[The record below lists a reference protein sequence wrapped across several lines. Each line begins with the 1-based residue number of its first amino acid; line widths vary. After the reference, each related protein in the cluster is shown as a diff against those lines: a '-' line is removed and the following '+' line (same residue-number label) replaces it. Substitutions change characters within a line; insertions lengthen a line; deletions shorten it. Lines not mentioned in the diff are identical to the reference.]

1 MRNQIAEM
9 RELPVLQL
17 QLLIIKGGTK
27 MSSDQSPNKKKNTF
41 TIIKDDSTDGHGGYG
56 AGTVSLE
63 NMSSVI
69 VDPNENTAYVDMA
82 AMHARSEVERRVK
95 WIHDKDE
102 VPNGKLY
109 WIVWVNVERGENGPY
124 YAGVAGS
131 EMRIDREIKR
141 AYKSMAQHVTHME
154 KSLKGKI
161 IVDHMDDQS
170 KKLLKDFLADFN
182 KDMWNNSTDELKEA
196 LTV

>member
-1 MRNQIAEM
+1 MD
-9 RELPVLQL
+9 
-17 QLLIIKGGTK
+17 
-27 MSSDQSPNKKKNTF
+27 SDQSSNKKKSNAF

-63 NMSSVI
+63 NMSPVI
-69 VDPNENTAYVDMA
+69 VDPNENKAYVDMA
-82 AMHARSEVERRVK
+82 AMHARSDIERRVK
-95 WIHDKDE
+95 YTQNKEE
-102 VPNGKLY
+102 VPNGLLY

-131 EMRIDREIKR
+131 ELLVDRPNKR

-161 IVDHMDDQS
+161 IVAHMDEKS
-170 KKLLKDFLADFN
+170 KKLLKDFLVEFN
-182 KDMWNNSTDELKEA
+182 EVFWKNATDELKDS
-196 LTV
+196 LPK

>member
-1 MRNQIAEM
+1 
-9 RELPVLQL
+9 
-17 QLLIIKGGTK
+17 
-27 MSSDQSPNKKKNTF
+27 MSSDQSSNKKKNTF

-95 WIHDKDE
+95 WIQDKNE

-124 YAGVAGS
+124 YGGVAGS

-161 IVDHMDDQS
+161 IVEHMDEQS
-170 KKLLKDFLADFN
+170 KKLLKDFLIDFN
-182 KDMWNNSTDELKEA
+182 EDMWNNSTEELKDA
-196 LTV
+196 LNV